1 MQLEFALGNNLQ
13 VMSMQ
18 FQHKKIHKGTWLAPD
33 QKTLNQIDHVMISS
47 EKKEL
52 MEDVRTMREPNTD
65 TDHYLLKITLNQKLP
80 KIYIKKN
87 RDSAG
92 KWDKS
97 NLKNPIK
104 LLEYRRALYTILSK
118 QTQQQDVEQEWEQIK
133 KAIIETANEV
143 IQKQDRKQRSE
154 WWDQDCQLAN
164 MRKNEARRKWLQ
176 HKTRAS
182 CEWYH
187 KKRNEANRM
196 CAQKKK
202 EWINETI
209 RHTEENYKKNES
221 RKFFSEI
228 KKYKTSM

>member
-1 MQLEFALGNNLQ
+1 
-13 VMSMQ
+13 MSTQ
-18 FQHKKIHKGTWLAPD
+18 FQHKKIHKGIWLAPD

-52 MEDVRTMREPNTD
+52 MKDVRTMRGPNID
-65 TDHYLLKITLNQKLP
+65 SDYYFLKITLNQKLP

-87 RDSAG
+87 RDWTG
-92 KWDKS
+92 TCNKS

-104 LLEYRRALYTILSK
+104 LLEYRKALYSILSK
-118 QTQQQDVEQEWEQIK
+118 QTQQQGIEQEWEQIK
-133 KAIIETANEV
+133 KAIIEAANEV
-143 IQKQDRKQRSE
+143 IQKQDRKQRSKL
-154 WWDQDCQLAN
+154 WDQDCQLVIT
-164 MRKNEARRKWLQ
+164 RKNEARRKWLQ

-182 CEWYH
+182 CKWYH

-209 RHTEENYKKNES
+209 RQIEENYKKIES

-228 KKYKTSM
+228 KKLKQQNTRLPSIYTCV